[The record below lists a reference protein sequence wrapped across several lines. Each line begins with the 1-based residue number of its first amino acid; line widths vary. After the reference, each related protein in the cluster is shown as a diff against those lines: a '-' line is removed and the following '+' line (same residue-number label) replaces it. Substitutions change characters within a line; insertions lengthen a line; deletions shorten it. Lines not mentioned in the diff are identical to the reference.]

1 MSIKASNSAGSGNLR
16 TGIWLVLFAVLVL
29 IITWLFRIPVKQT
42 NDLAARLSDTDKQ
55 ITSLKAV
62 HAEILLT
69 YNLEDNPFISNGIT
83 AGEKAGIAATTIK
96 EHLSVFNNTRFIAR
110 KAEVKKSLEEMT
122 TLVTGIEAELN
133 NLYLILNER
142 GNQQKGLVSQWVT
155 LSRKMLDS
163 SSLADDFIINNLQKV
178 RLLESEYLLSHDS
191 RILTNIASLMEE
203 VRNMLSFEE
212 EGISLMDLDQYMMLT
227 ANLAAVEQRMGNDSG
242 TGIVPA
248 LQKMMDKLPVAFE
261 NTQQQVLNRIASN
274 KKSWVIAYGVLLL
287 LTIIIFVR
295 YFVRFF
301 SLADA
306 LANLSAFSKKIAG
319 GAFPEDKMDLKK
331 PGLLEIAD
339 ALNQHVG
346 SLKEKYVFTQSI
358 NNDQVD
364 AQLKLAGESDLLG
377 AELIQL
383 KQKIAKNAEEQ
394 KHNDEENFKRRYLN
408 EGLARFAEILRAQSN
423 DFSMLSDAFI
433 REMVKYLDAIQGGL
447 FVLEKEEGSAPV
459 LRLLSAFAY
468 NRKKYLQKTVAL
480 GEGLVGTC
488 AREKQYINLT
498 EIPEG
503 YIMVTSGLGDT
514 PPDNLLLV
522 PVLHENETLG
532 VVEIASLKKFRDHEI
547 NFAREVAQTL
557 GSTMVYTR
565 NNEQTAELLAKSQKQ
580 ALEMAEQEEEMRQN
594 MEELKATQEESN
606 RREEAFKGIADAMS
620 HALMIVEYDL
630 KGIISDINEKYCVFI
645 GINRDNAIDKE
656 HHQVF
661 GGTLKPDE
669 DFWKKVRH
677 EKALTINEVVN
688 INNNTYTLTEH
699 FATVLNRDGVPVKYI
714 NFVING

>member
-1 MSIKASNSAGSGNLR
+1 MNIKASNSAGSGNLR

-29 IITWLFRIPVKQT
+29 LITWLFRIPVERA
-42 NDLAARLSDTDKQ
+42 NDMAARLSDTDKQ
-55 ITSLKAV
+55 INSLKAV
-62 HAEILLT
+62 YAEILLT
-69 YNLEDNPFISNGIT
+69 YNNEDNPFLPGGST
-83 AGEKAGIAATTIK
+83 PGEKAGIAATSIK
-96 EHLSVFNNTRFIAR
+96 EHLSVLNNTGYLAR
-110 KAEVKKSLEEMT
+110 NTEIKKSLDEVT
-122 TLVTGIEAELN
+122 TLVTGVEAELN

-142 GNQQKGLVSQWVT
+142 GNQQKGLVSQWLA
-155 LSRKMLDS
+155 LSKKMLDS
-163 SSLADDFIINNLQKV
+163 SSLADNFIKNNLQKV
-178 RLLESEYLLSHDS
+178 RLLESEYLLEHDS
-191 RILTNIASLMEE
+191 RILTNIAALMEE
-203 VRNMLSFEE
+203 VRNMLSSEE
-212 EGISLMDLDQYMMLT
+212 EGLSLMDLDQYMMLT
-227 ANLAAVEQRMGNDSG
+227 GNLAVVEQRIGQDSG
-242 TGIVPA
+242 EGIVPA
-248 LQKMMDKLPVAFE
+248 LQKMLDKLPVAFD
-261 NTQQQVLNRIASN
+261 NTQQYVLKRAAAV
-274 KKSWVIAYGVLLL
+274 KKTWTIAYGVLLAL
-287 LTIIIFVR
+287 VIVVFITRFVR
-295 YFVRFF
+295 IF
-301 SLADA
+301 SLAGPLSA
-306 LANLSAFSKKIAG
+306 LVAFSKKIAG

-331 PGLLEIAD
+331 PGLVEISD
-339 ALNQHVG
+339 ALNQHIG
-346 SLKEKYVFTQSI
+346 SLKEKYAFTQSM

-364 AQLKLAGESDLLG
+364 AHLTLAGESDLLG
-377 AELIQL
+377 AELVQL
-383 KQKIAKNAEEQ
+383 KQKIVKNAEEQ
-394 KHNDEENFKRRYLN
+394 KRNEEENFKRRYLN

-423 DFSMLSDAFI
+423 DFSSLGDAFI

-447 FVLEKEEGSAPV
+447 FVLEKAEGTAPV
-459 LRLLSAFAY
+459 LKLLSAFAY
-468 NRKKYLQKTVAL
+468 NRKKYLQQTVAL

-532 VVEIASLKKFRDHEI
+532 VVEIASLKKFRDYEI
-547 NFAREVAQTL
+547 NFATEVAQSL

-565 NNEQTAELLAKSQKQ
+565 NNQQTAELLAKSQKQ

-630 KGIISDINEKYCVFI
+630 KGIISDINEKFCAFL
-645 GINRDNAIDKE
+645 GINRDDAIDKE

-661 GGTLKPDE
+661 GGSLKPDE

-677 EKALTINEVVN
+677 EKALTINEVVT
-688 INNNTYTLTEH
+688 NNNRTYTLTEH